1 MGDRDKEEPKNIS
14 SSKTKKEPKTSEE
27 NKKTLSEC
35 DFFQGNLQI
44 KFNEFDPQK
53 GGLSPRHLFK
63 KRRNEDTSIFF
74 KKTKNGEDIL
84 GPTIKKETKIKN
96 AFEAL
101 LDYVREVYFTNDHSL
116 NEPNLLN
123 NNSNGSSSHNNTID
137 DTFKFTSLD
146 LLINP
151 LRKTFPWETWSPYEI
166 ALFNCCICKFNTNFD
181 LYLNIITTKTKE
193 EVIDFYYTWK
203 SSKYYKLWKNKK
215 KRHNA

>member
-1 MGDRDKEEPKNIS
+1 MGDKEEPKFGNPP
-14 SSKTKKEPKTSEE
+14 KNKKESKLPEE
-27 NKKTLSEC
+27 KGRALSDC

-53 GGLSPRHLFK
+53 GGLSPRSLFK

-74 KKTKNGEDIL
+74 KKTKNGGDIL

-101 LDYVREVYFTNDHSL
+101 LDYVREVYFTNDHSI
-116 NEPNLLN
+116 NEPNLTN
-123 NNSNGSSSHNNTID
+123 NNSSSSHLND
-137 DTFKFTSLD
+137 DIFKLTSLD

-203 SSKYYKLWKNKK
+203 SSKYYKMWKNKRK
-215 KRHNA
+215 KHNS